1 MTFNNWTHADFLR
14 LWLTLAMFFVLLAAF
29 GVYVY
34 SEKQIDYANNQ
45 RLLSHILADQLR
57 QSSDDLTRMGRTYV
71 VTGDLRYKKYYQE
84 ILDIRN
90 GNKPEPEGY
99 RYIYWDLVLGDRE
112 SPQIGNGESVAL
124 LEQMRRAGFS
134 EDELRKLVEAKA
146 NSDDLTDIE
155 FEAMKLVESIG
166 PDTAAKRAKA
176 NMMMNDETYH
186 RAKAA
191 IMRPISDAYILMNR
205 RTANSVSAAEN
216 NAAVSRVVFISCVL
230 GALFILLRAYGAN
243 VRYITERKQAE
254 KELQE
259 KNAELERFTYTVS
272 HDLKSPLISIQGFA
286 GRILKQLERGDHAS
300 IQDGMKIIADAASKM
315 TLLLNDL
322 LELSKV
328 GLLMNPPS
336 EIDMNQ
342 MLKDVQAQL
351 AGLLDK
357 HHIELVVQTKFP
369 TIKGDTLR
377 LSSMLQNLIENA
389 VKYMGDQA
397 APRIEIGTRWDGK
410 ESVFFVSD
418 NGRGIEPRYHESI
431 FGLFTKLDDD
441 CEGTGIGLALVK
453 RIVEGHG
460 GRVWVESEG
469 AGKGSRFCFTVGG
482 AGDKKGITHADK
494 QPEFATDTIG

>member
-1 MTFNNWTHADFLR
+1 MTLKNWTHADFR
-14 LWLTLAMFFVLLAAF
+14 KLWLTLAMFFVLLAAF

-45 RLLSHILADQLR
+45 RHLSHILADKLR
-57 QSSDDLTRMGRTYV
+57 QSSDDLTRMARTYV

-99 RYIYWDLVLGDRE
+99 QYIYWDLVLGDRG
-112 SPQIGNGESVAL
+112 SPHVGSGESVAL
-124 LEQMRRAGFS
+124 LEQMRRTGFS
-134 EDELRKLVEAKA
+134 EDELRKLAEAKA
-146 NSDDLTDIE
+146 NSDGLTNIE
-155 FEAMKLVESIG
+155 FEAMKLVESGG
-166 PDTAAKRAKA
+166 PDANVKRAKA

-191 IMRPISDAYILMNR
+191 IMRPINDAYILMNM
-205 RTANSVSAAEN
+205 RTANSVSSAEN
-216 NAAVSRVVFISCVL
+216 NAAVSRVLFISCVL

-254 KELQE
+254 KELLE
-259 KNAELERFTYTVS
+259 KNAELESFAYTVS
-272 HDLKSPLISIQGFA
+272 HDLKSPLISIQGYA
-286 GRILKQLERGDHAS
+286 GRISKHLERGDFAS
-300 IQDGMKIIADAASKM
+300 IQEGTKVIVDAASKM

-336 EIDMNQ
+336 EIDMNK
-342 MLKDVQAQL
+342 MVKDVLAQL
-351 AGLLDK
+351 TGLLDK
-357 HHIELVVQTKFP
+357 QHVDLVVQTGFP
-369 TIKGDTLR
+369 TIKGDALR

-389 VKYMGDQA
+389 IKHMGDQA
-397 APRIEIGTRWDGK
+397 APRIEIGIRQEGK
-410 ESVFFVSD
+410 DYIFFVSD
-418 NGRGIEPRYHESI
+418 NGKGIEPRYHESI
-431 FGLFTKLDDD
+431 FGLFTKLDNNS
-441 CEGTGIGLALVK
+441 EGTGIGLALVK

-469 AGKGSRFCFTVGG
+469 EGMGSRFCFTVGV
-482 AGDKKGITHADK
+482 
-494 QPEFATDTIG
+494 